1 MRSCFEKVNKK
12 FLWTALTLCVL
23 SAFSAA
29 ASQAAIVA
37 IVVNKQ
43 NPANDLSYEKLV
55 KIFKAEKQFWDDG
68 QKIYLI
74 LRETG
79 SLEKQVLL
87 QTVYRMDEVELKKYW
102 LAKIFRQEIPSFPK
116 TLSSSEAVK
125 RFVSQVPNAVG
136 VIDARS
142 MDDTVKALT
151 IDGKSFHDEGY
162 SLIDPSR

>member
-1 MRSCFEKVNKK
+1 MRNW
-12 FLWTALTLCVL
+12 FLWMVLTLCVL
-23 SAFSAA
+23 SAFPAA
-29 ASQAAIVA
+29 ASQAANVV

-43 NPANDLSYEKLV
+43 NPVNDLSHEKLV

-79 SLEKQVLL
+79 SPEKKTLL
-87 QTVYRMDEVELKKYW
+87 QTVYQMDEVTLRKYW
-102 LAKIFRQEIPSFPK
+102 LTKIFRQEIPSFPK

-125 RFVSQVPNAVG
+125 RFVNQVPNAVG
-136 VIDARS
+136 AIDARS

-162 SLIDPSR
+162 PLIDPSR

>member
-1 MRSCFEKVNKK
+1 MRNW
-12 FLWTALTLCVL
+12 FLWMVLTLCVL
-23 SAFSAA
+23 SAFPAA
-29 ASQAAIVA
+29 ASQAANVV

-43 NPANDLSYEKLV
+43 NPVNDLSHEKLV

-68 QKIYLI
+68 RKIYLI

-79 SLEKQVLL
+79 SPEKKTLL
-87 QTVYRMDEVELKKYW
+87 QTVYRMDEVTLKKYW
-102 LAKIFRQEIPSFPK
+102 LTQIFRQEIPSFPK

-125 RFVSQVPNAVG
+125 RFVNQVPNAVG
-136 VIDARS
+136 AIDAQS

-162 SLIDPSR
+162 PLIDPSR